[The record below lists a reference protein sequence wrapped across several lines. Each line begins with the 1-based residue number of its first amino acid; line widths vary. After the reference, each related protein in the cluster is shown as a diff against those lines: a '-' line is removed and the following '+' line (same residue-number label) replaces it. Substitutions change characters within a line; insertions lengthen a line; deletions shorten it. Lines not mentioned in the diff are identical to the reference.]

1 MTARRHD
8 EKAVILTG
16 EDAAFIKDTLS
27 RCYGTLERACWS
39 SPVARAAAQ
48 DAARAQ
54 GEDCTVDRVL
64 YDACLAI
71 DYIDFAT
78 PARRKP

>member
-1 MTARRHD
+1 VTRRHD
-8 EKAVILTG
+8 EKAITLTS
-16 EDAAFIKDTLS
+16 EEAAFIKDALS
-27 RCYGTLERACWS
+27 RCYGTLKGACWS

-48 DAARAQ
+48 DAAWAE
-54 GEDCTVDRVL
+54 GEHCTVDRVL

-71 DYIDFAT
+71 DYIDFAQ